1 MKNGNVGIKGR
12 QLKRCYTMSL
22 KQIAQEAR
30 NGVRLNRFNY
40 LAVTLEHNAIRPVRD
55 FFNTYV

>member
-12 QLKRCYTMSL
+12 QLICYTMPL